1 VILNVICGLV
11 DEFRYHMMSRKF
23 ESFTGLNGSM
33 VGNWGDISMG
43 MSEIGILAT
52 LLSEVLKLT
61 VLELTKTH
69 DM

>member
-11 DEFRYHMMSRKF
+11 DEFRYHLMSRKF

-43 MSEIGILAT
+43 MSEIGIFAT
-52 LLSEVLKLT
+52 LLSKA
-61 VLELTKTH
+61 
-69 DM
+69 